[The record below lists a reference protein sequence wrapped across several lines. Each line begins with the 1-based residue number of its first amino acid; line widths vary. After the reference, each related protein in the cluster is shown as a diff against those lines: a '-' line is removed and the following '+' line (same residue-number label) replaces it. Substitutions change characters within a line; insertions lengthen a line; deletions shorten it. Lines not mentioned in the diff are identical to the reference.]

1 MKILFLTQYFP
12 PETGAAQNRLSDL
25 ASRLADAGH
34 SVTVLTALPSY
45 PTGRIFDGYRGRL
58 WVKENQNGVKVVRT
72 WLYTTKK
79 KGFVPRVLN
88 YFCFSIIAFFG
99 GLVTARGIDAIFV
112 ESPPLFVG
120 VTGYLLSKVKHAK
133 FVLNISDLW
142 PESAVVLGML
152 QNRHLI
158 KLATSVEEGLYRR
171 ASLVTGQTQGIVSSI
186 QSRIRLTRVV
196 LLTNGIAPEFP
207 AKVDNARRSRA
218 RTRKE
223 FGFGTKFTVAYAGV
237 HGLAQGLD
245 SIIHAARMLSSHKEI
260 QFVFFG
266 DGPQKPHLQLIAAE
280 TGLTNI
286 LFLPPVTISRMPD
299 LLAAVDVS
307 IVPLK
312 NDPLFK
318 GALPSKLFETIGAGV
333 PVIAA
338 VDGEARRFVKESRG
352 GLVVEPENPPE
363 LAEAILLLRDDVG
376 LRQMLSEHGRTYVE
390 NNYNRKNIFEK
401 FEQLLLEI
409 TMSGKSSLQGRT
421 VSPSAEESHAPP
433 MELDLK

>member
-1 MKILFLTQYFP
+1 MKILFVTQYFP

-45 PTGRIFDGYRGRL
+45 PTGRIFEGYRGRL
-58 WVKENQNGVKVVRT
+58 WMKENQNGVKIVRT

-79 KGFVPRVLN
+79 KAFVSRMLN
-88 YFCFSIIAFFG
+88 YLCFSISAFFC
-99 GLVTARGIDAIFV
+99 GLLIARGIDAIFV

-120 VTGYLLSKVKHAK
+120 VTGYVLSKLKHAK

-152 QNRHLI
+152 RNRRLI
-158 KLATSVEEGLYRR
+158 KLATRVEEGLYRR

-186 QSRIRLTRVV
+186 QSRIPQARVV
-196 LLTNGIAPEFP
+196 LLTNGIAPEFCS
-207 AKVDNARRSRA
+207 KVDNARPSRA
-218 RTRKE
+218 AREE
-223 FGFGTKFTVAYAGV
+223 FGFSTKFIVAYAGV

-245 SIIHAARMLSSHKEI
+245 SIIHAARMLSRHKEI
-260 QFVFFG
+260 LFVFFG
-266 DGPQKPHLQLIAAE
+266 DGPQKPYLRAMTAAK
-280 TGLTNI
+280 GLTNV
-286 LFLPPVTISRMPD
+286 LFFPPVTISRMPD
-299 LLAAVDVS
+299 VLAAVDVS

-312 NDPLFK
+312 NDPLFR

-338 VDGEARRFVKESRG
+338 LDGEARRFVERSRG
-352 GLVVEPENPPE
+352 GLVVEPENPGE
-363 LAEAILLLRDDVG
+363 LAEAILLLHGDTE
-376 LRQMLSEHGRTYVE
+376 LRQMLSEHGRAYVAI
-390 NNYNRKNIFEK
+390 NYNRKNIFEK

-409 TMSGKSSLQGRT
+409 TMSGKSPLRGRT
-421 VSPSAEESHAPP
+421 VSTSAEESHARR

>member
-25 ASRLADAGH
+25 ASRLAEAGH

-58 WVKENQNGVKVVRT
+58 WMKENQNAVKVVRT

-79 KGFVPRVLN
+79 KGFVPRVVN
-88 YFCFSIIAFFG
+88 YLCFSIIAFLG
-99 GLVTARGIDAIFV
+99 GLVTAGRVDAIFV

-120 VTGYLLSKVKHAK
+120 VAGYVLSKLKHAK

-152 QNRHLI
+152 HNRRLI
-158 KLATSVEEGLYRR
+158 KLATRVEEGLYRR

-186 QSRIRLTRVV
+186 QSRVPEPRVV
-196 LLTNGIAPEFP
+196 LLTNGIAPEFA

-218 RTRKE
+218 RTREE
-223 FGFGTKFTVAYAGV
+223 FGFGTKFIVAYAGV

-245 SIIHAARMLSSHKEI
+245 SIIHSARMLSSHKEI
-260 QFVFFG
+260 LFVFLG
-266 DGPQKPHLQLIAAE
+266 DGPQKPHLRSIAADNA
-280 TGLTNI
+280 LTNI
-286 LFLPPVTISRMPD
+286 SFLPPVMISRMPD
-299 LLAAVDVS
+299 VLAAVDVS

-312 NDPLFK
+312 NDSLFR

-352 GLVVEPENPPE
+352 GLVVEPENPRE
-363 LAEAILLLRDDVG
+363 LAEAILLLQGDAG
-376 LRQMLSEHGRTYVE
+376 LRQMFSEHGRIYVE

-409 TMSGKSSLQGRT
+409 TMSGKSSLPGRT
-421 VSPSAEESHAPP
+421 VSPSAKDSHARP

>member
-1 MKILFLTQYFP
+1 MNILFITQYFP

-25 ASRLADAGH
+25 ASRLAGAGH

-58 WVKENQNGVKVVRT
+58 WMKENQNGVKIVRT

-79 KGFVPRVLN
+79 KDFVSRMLN
-88 YFCFSIIAFFG
+88 YLCFSISAFFG
-99 GLVTARGIDAIFV
+99 GLLVARGIDAIFV
-112 ESPPLFVG
+112 ESPPLFLG
-120 VTGYLLSKVKHAK
+120 VTGYVLSKLKHAK
-133 FVLNISDLW
+133 FLLNISDLW

-152 QNRHLI
+152 HNRRLI
-158 KLATSVEEGLYRR
+158 ELATRVEEGLYRR

-186 QSRIRLTRVV
+186 QSRVPQTRVV
-196 LLTNGIAPEFP
+196 LLTNGIAPEFCS
-207 AKVDNARRSRA
+207 KVDNARRSRA
-218 RTRKE
+218 LAREE
-223 FGFGTKFTVAYAGV
+223 FGFGTKFIVAYAGV

-260 QFVFFG
+260 LFVFFG
-266 DGPQKPHLQLIAAE
+266 DGPQKPHLRAMVTAS
-280 TGLTNI
+280 GLANV
-286 LFLPPVTISRMPD
+286 LFFPPVMISRMPEV
-299 LLAAVDVS
+299 LAAVDVS

-312 NDPLFK
+312 NDPLFR

-352 GLVVEPENPPE
+352 GLVVEPENPGE
-363 LAEAILLLRDDVG
+363 LAEAILLLHGDAG
-376 LRQMLSEHGRTYVE
+376 LRQMLSGHGRTYVE
-390 NNYNRKNIFEK
+390 INYNRKNIFER

-409 TMSGKSSLQGRT
+409 AMSGKSSLLGRP
-421 VSPSAEESHAPP
+421 VSPSAEESHARR